1 MPKTL
6 TIVNSVYHL
15 LTAVNLRR
23 LSPAGEGADLLVT
36 DATPGLPELIP
47 RLRETGLFSRVLPVR
62 TGELARHY
70 PMNREEAVA
79 QCFSQGEALLRWA
92 LGEALEPAYSQVYFP
107 NFDWLAR
114 LLACRYQCPFLWLED
129 GFSSYVIDFA
139 RPDRAAVNRHPQGA
153 RLGEQVQAALLYEPA
168 LAMRGDSL
176 PNRPLRKLS
185 PGDGELLALLNFI
198 FQYRRPPWLPPFLF
212 LEQSFRAEG
221 IPGNDLE
228 LMRLCQQAVGPGNF
242 GVKPHPRNG
251 DDLPQRLGL
260 SRRVELR
267 VPWELFLLNE
277 GPDRCC
283 LVTVCSNGALSG
295 RLCLGLD
302 GNTVLLYKLY
312 TGKVLWKENHTLARF
327 LEAYRRQ
334 FAGGNTYVPQT
345 SYQAASILKFLGGQ
359 YGG

>member
-1 MPKTL
+1 M
-6 TIVNSVYHL
+6 
-15 LTAVNLRR
+15 
-23 LSPAGEGADLLVT
+23 
-36 DATPGLPELIP
+36 
-47 RLRETGLFSRVLPVR
+47 
-62 TGELARHY
+62 
-70 PMNREEAVA
+70 
-79 QCFSQGEALLRWA
+79 
-92 LGEALEPAYSQVYFP
+92 
-107 NFDWLAR
+107 
-114 LLACRYQCPFLWLED
+114 
-129 GFSSYVIDFA
+129 
-139 RPDRAAVNRHPQGA
+139 
-153 RLGEQVQAALLYEPA
+153 
-168 LAMRGDSL
+168 
-176 PNRPLRKLS
+176 
-185 PGDGELLALLNFI
+185 
-198 FQYRRPPWLPPFLF
+198 F